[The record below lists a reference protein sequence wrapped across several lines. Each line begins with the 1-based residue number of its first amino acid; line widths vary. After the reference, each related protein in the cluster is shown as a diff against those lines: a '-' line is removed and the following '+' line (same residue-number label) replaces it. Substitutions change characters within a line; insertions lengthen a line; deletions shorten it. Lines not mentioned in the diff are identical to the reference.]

1 MNKNDSVS
9 SLMNEEYS
17 YKEDNLNIDISKAKI
32 SYAAQKGNIMKTDM
46 KSILRLDKVV
56 FDKIEFDRLGFKNDT
71 ELKLEIQTNIGERK
85 DKAAYKVTV
94 IAIGKKPDEYKF
106 HISITGYFTFR
117 TEDIETD
124 LKNELISKNSV
135 AILMPYLRS
144 EISLLTAQPET
155 ETVVLPVF
163 NINRM
168 MDE

>member
-1 MNKNDSVS
+1 M
-9 SLMNEEYS
+9 
-17 YKEDNLNIDISKAKI
+17 YKR
-32 SYAAQKGNIMKTDM
+32 Q
-46 KSILRLDKVV
+46 
-56 FDKIEFDRLGFKNDT
+56 
-71 ELKLEIQTNIGERK
+71 
-85 DKAAYKVTV
+85 
-94 IAIGKKPDEYKF
+94 
-106 HISITGYFTFR
+106 
-117 TEDIETD
+117 EDIETD

>member
-1 MNKNDSVS
+1 
-9 SLMNEEYS
+9 
-17 YKEDNLNIDISKAKI
+17 
-32 SYAAQKGNIMKTDM
+32 MKTDM
-46 KSILRLDKVV
+46 KSILRLEKVV

-71 ELKLEIQTNIGERK
+71 ELK

-94 IAIGKKPDEYKF
+94 IAIGKKPDEYTF

>member
-1 MNKNDSVS
+1 
-9 SLMNEEYS
+9 
-17 YKEDNLNIDISKAKI
+17 
-32 SYAAQKGNIMKTDM
+32 M

-94 IAIGKKPDEYKF
+94 IAIGKKPDE
-106 HISITGYFTFR
+106 
-117 TEDIETD
+117 TD

>member
-1 MNKNDSVS
+1 
-9 SLMNEEYS
+9 
-17 YKEDNLNIDISKAKI
+17 
-32 SYAAQKGNIMKTDM
+32 M

-56 FDKIEFDRLGFKNDT
+56 FDKIEFNRLGFKNDT
-71 ELKLEIQTNIGERK
+71 ELKLEIQTRK

-94 IAIGKKPDEYKF
+94 IAIGEKPDEYTF

-117 TEDIETD
+117 TEDVETD

-168 MDE
+168 MDD